1 VLATHVPTRYDFK
14 LSSVIKT
21 MVVHSYVRR
30 KDMPGNMWYREV
42 WCGVVW
48 RDWWRVEGGVTLV
61 SLQSVIAEELAQAF
75 ISSLCCYDL

>member
-1 VLATHVPTRYDFK
+1 
-14 LSSVIKT
+14 
-21 MVVHSYVRR
+21 
-30 KDMPGNMWYREV
+30 MPGNMWYREV

-61 SLQSVIAEELAQAF
+61 SLQSVIAEDLAQAF